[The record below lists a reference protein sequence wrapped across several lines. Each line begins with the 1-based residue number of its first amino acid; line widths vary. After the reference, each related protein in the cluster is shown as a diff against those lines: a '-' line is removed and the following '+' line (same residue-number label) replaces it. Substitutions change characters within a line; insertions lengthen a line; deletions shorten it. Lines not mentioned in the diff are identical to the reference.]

1 MSSRFDELL
10 TDQQLEDAT
19 TDEIDDL
26 VDRIDKM
33 LQSRGSKESCVV
45 SPMVYSSRPIPQ
57 IRTRPSKGMLP
68 VECRRTGEA
77 RSWPGTCLRG
87 GTGSE

>member
-19 TDEIDDL
+19 ADQIDDL

-33 LQSRGSKESCVV
+33 LQSRGEQGIVRRQ
-45 SPMVYSSRPIPQ
+45 PNGLPE
-57 IRTRPSKGMLP
+57 PSDP
-68 VECRRTGEA
+68 A
-77 RSWPGTCLRG
+77 DPNAS
-87 GTGSE
+87 